1 MIIICKLE
9 ANVTKNRRAVLLF
22 GDGDDICWIEF
33 NML

>member
-1 MIIICKLE
+1 MIAIEKLE

-22 GDGDDICWIEF
+22 GDGDEVCWIEF